1 MRKPS
6 RDIITLNVCNI
17 NNNHIMYGSWD
28 MDPVTDRFFCH
39 FGLFFAL
46 LSPLH
51 SHNPPPPTPP
61 HQPPPKKNFEKMK
74 KLAGDIIIL
83 HMCTINN
90 NHLIYGSWDIERI
103 GQIFLSFWT
112 NFLPIYPKHPNFEK
126 TNKMPRESSNP
137 SKLSFGY
144 FHHSL
149 VNFENLIILF
159 WNIWVIY
166 RVQIRKEK

>member
-1 MRKPS
+1 MRNPS
-6 RDIITLNVCNI
+6 GDIITLNVCTI

-28 MDPVTDRFFCH
+28 MDPVTGRFFGH

-46 LSPLH
+46 LSPPDP
-51 SHNPPPPTPP
+51 HNS
-61 HQPPPKKNFEKMK
+61 KKQNFEKMK

-90 NHLIYGSWDIERI
+90 NHLMYGSWDIERV
-103 GQIFLSFWT
+103 GQNFLSFWT
-112 NFLPIYPKHPNFEK
+112 IFCPFTPPNNPKHPNL
-126 TNKMPRESSNP
+126 PGDSSNL
-137 SKLSFGY
+137 SKLRFGY

-149 VNFENLIILF
+149 VNLENLIILF

-166 RVQIRKEK
+166 RVRIWKEK